1 MLYSDIEIRVTH
13 GQRGHTILLRRAP
26 SGPWHIFMRHPSAHI
41 IHVAAEA
48 LRAETL
54 AYGWQFR
61 HIDQMP
67 VAEPAHQPQPART
80 QPA

>member
-1 MLYSDIEIRVTH
+1 MIYGGIEIQVTH
-13 GQRGHTILLRRAP
+13 GQREHAILLRHPP

-80 QPA
+80 RPA